1 MQSLPP
7 NRNLPAR
14 STAGRDGVG
23 RRLNVSL
30 FLFVLVFVLAILL
43 EPPAAV
49 GQPRRDGDH
58 RERRRDFVEGL
69 LRTLI
74 DSQLD
79 RVLPPEPGSP
89 PGAVIRPPS
98 RPATPQLAAARSD
111 LAQFASESGQLA
123 HALHAEAMRLPQV
136 RPLIGDAL
144 RVNASAAAL
153 VDKCDYAGDLP
164 PIEDDFRQL
173 DSHWRLLSHRLQR
186 TYGLG
191 DACLQHAGRLNE
203 LDQAL
208 CRRFRI
214 PPQIDRVELARVM
227 ASLAS
232 ELETLLEDVGVEL
245 SRSPLRAQLLVEGRK
260 VAQQAGLVSAALTEG
275 TAYGA
280 VVEEYKR
287 FRRLWYPFAARLR
300 SVDNRYLER
309 TVRRVW
315 QHDAA
320 AHELLW
326 LERTIDPQ
334 QLLHVTSTLR
344 KSMDELFDRVTLNQ
358 LIELR
363 RVDELLPIASELYG
377 LCEYFVICVEDGEE
391 PDMLAEAYRD
401 IEEAWP
407 GFQDRFR
414 PIQSEAVQQTLE
426 EIGGSVVALREAL
439 GLRPPVDRQ
448 KMAELAG
455 SVENLAENLERDFQ
469 SYLRSPPYPGS
480 FRLETARLA
489 RAFRETAHRLHANVA
504 QGAGLER
511 LRADSAELGE
521 AWSGVHELMSKL
533 QPREQMHFRRMSGL
547 VAPTLVELQALIGL

>member
-1 MQSLPP
+1 MQPLRL
-7 NRNLPAR
+7 NCDLRHRWA
-14 STAGRDGVG
+14 AGRHRVG
-23 RRLNVSL
+23 RSASISL
-30 FLFVLVFVLAILL
+30 VPVALVFALTVLM
-43 EPPAAV
+43 EPLAAY

-58 RERRRDFVEGL
+58 RERRRDFMDGL

-79 RVLPPEPGSP
+79 RVLPPEPGGQ
-89 PGAVIRPPS
+89 PGVVPRPPS
-98 RPATPQLAAARSD
+98 RPQTPQLAAARSD
-111 LAQFASESGQLA
+111 LVEFTSESGRLV

-144 RVNASAAAL
+144 RVNAAAAAA
-153 VDKCDYAGDLP
+153 VDKCNYAGDLP
-164 PIEDDFRQL
+164 AVEDDFRHL
-173 DSHWRLLSHRLQR
+173 DSQWRLLAHRLER
-186 TYGLG
+186 TYGLNE
-191 DACLQHAGRLNE
+191 ACLQHVRRLNE

-208 CRRFRI
+208 CRRFGI
-214 PPQIDRVELARVM
+214 PPQIDRAELARVM

-245 SRSPLRAQLLVEGRK
+245 SRSPLRAQLVVEGRK

-275 TAYGA
+275 AAYGA
-280 VVEEYKR
+280 VVEEYRR

-300 SVDNRYLER
+300 SVENRYLER

-334 QLLHVTSTLR
+334 QLLHLTSTLQ

-391 PDMLAEAYRD
+391 PDTLAQAYRD

-407 GFQDRFR
+407 GFEDRFR

-455 SVENLAENLERDFQ
+455 SLENLAERLERDFQ
-469 SYLRSPPYPGS
+469 TYLRSPPYAGS

-489 RAFRETAHRLHANVA
+489 RAFRETVHRLHENVA

-511 LRADSAELGE
+511 LRADSVELGE
-521 AWSGVHELMSKL
+521 AWSAVQGLMSRL
-533 QPREQMHFRRMSGL
+533 QPREQTHFRRMSGMI
-547 VAPTLVELQALIGL
+547 APTLVELQALIGL